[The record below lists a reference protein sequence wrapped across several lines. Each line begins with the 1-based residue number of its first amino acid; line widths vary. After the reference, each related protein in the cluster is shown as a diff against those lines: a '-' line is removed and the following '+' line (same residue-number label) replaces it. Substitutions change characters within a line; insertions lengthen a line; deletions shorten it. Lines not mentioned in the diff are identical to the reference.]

1 MVHIIMMSTEHDYSA
16 GSPQYKWLDNDL
28 SKVDRKVTP
37 WVIIGGHRAMY
48 SSESISSKLYF
59 FI

>member
-16 GSPQYKWLDNDL
+16 GSPQYKWLENDL

-48 SSESISSKLYF
+48 SR
-59 FI
+59 